1 MKGFSTDVTSTSLA
15 LLLGTLSL
23 GVTSDAIATSSDLYD
38 RYFSNVLA
46 GQPCFARTYDDA
58 HLKAHAAQRVR
69 SIEIDLS
76 KTNSDGPPNSSDRF
90 ELGFALMLA
99 TSPEWYG
106 QAASCKASDTAFECF
121 LEGDGG
127 LFRLTPTTD
136 GGLRLETGEAGLT
149 IEGTSDT
156 IELSGTDGDDRV
168 FELLPSK
175 GECDAA
181 RAFFEGGNE

>member
-1 MKGFSTDVTSTSLA
+1 MQGFSMNPGLMHLA
-15 LLLGTLSL
+15 LLLGTVSL
-23 GVTSDAIATSSDLYD
+23 GVASEASATSSDLYD

-46 GQPCFARTYDDA
+46 GPPCFARTYDDA
-58 HLKAHAAQRVR
+58 HLKTHPAQRVR
-69 SIEIDLS
+69 SIEIDLA
-76 KTNSDGPPNSSDRF
+76 KTNSDGSPNSSDRF

-99 TSPEWYG
+99 ASSEWYG

-127 LFRLTPTTD
+127 IFRLTPAAD
-136 GGLRLETGEAGLT
+136 GGLRLATGETGLT

-156 IELSGTDGDDRV
+156 VELSGTEGGDRV
-168 FELLPSK
+168 FDLLPSK

-181 RAFFEGGNE
+181 HAFFEGGNE

>member
-1 MKGFSTDVTSTSLA
+1 MQGFSTNPTLMRLA

-23 GVTSDAIATSSDLYD
+23 GVASEASATSGDLYD

-46 GQPCFARTYDDA
+46 GPPCFARTYDDA
-58 HLKAHAAQRVR
+58 HLKAHPAQRVR

-76 KTNSDGPPNSSDRF
+76 KTNSDGSPNSPDRF

-99 TSPEWYG
+99 TTSEWYG
-106 QAASCKASDTAFECF
+106 QSASCKASDTAFECF
-121 LEGDGG
+121 LEADGG
-127 LFRLTPTTD
+127 LFRLTPAAG
-136 GGLRLETGEAGLT
+136 GGLRLETGEAGIT
-149 IEGTSDT
+149 IEGASDT
-156 IELSGTDGDDRV
+156 IDLSGTEGGDRV
-168 FELLPSK
+168 FDLLPSK

>member
-1 MKGFSTDVTSTSLA
+1 MQGFSTDMTSTRLA

-23 GVTSDAIATSSDLYD
+23 GITSDAIATSSDLYD

-46 GQPCFARTYDDA
+46 GPPCFARTYDDA

-76 KTNSDGPPNSSDRF
+76 KANSDGSPNSSDRF

-99 TSPEWYG
+99 TTPEWYG
-106 QAASCKASDTAFECF
+106 QAASCKATDAAFECF

-127 LFRLTPTTD
+127 IFRLTPAAD
-136 GGLRLETGEAGLT
+136 GSLRLETGEAGIS
-149 IEGTSDT
+149 IEGASDT
-156 IELSGTDGDDRV
+156 IELSGTEGDDRV

-175 GECDAA
+175 GECAAA